1 MIDKNKQK
9 FFLSGNDVD
18 KWFDLERLEFI
29 EQTIEKHL
37 EKPTAK
43 SKGHLKR
50 LRIERTKL
58 RSKYSMD
65 KVEQIE
71 YRK

>member
-1 MIDKNKQK
+1 VGVEN
-9 FFLSGNDVD
+9 
-18 KWFDLERLEFI
+18 
-29 EQTIEKHL
+29 QTIKKHL